1 MELDVCIR
9 GRRSTRAYKDEPVP
23 KELITSVIEAGT
35 WAPSGVNR
43 QPWKFIVIEDKKII
57 KYVSDETKKA
67 VSAAMPSW
75 SAQFKTD
82 KDVICYDAPVL
93 IFVCT
98 QTDERWGEI
107 NLLDSV
113 LAAEN
118 MFLKAYDL
126 GLGSCYMGYVD
137 FLAPDVLK
145 KAGVPEGYVLQVP
158 LIVGYPKTKQPAG
171 KRNKADIQWIK

>member
-1 MELDVCIR
+1 MELDDCIR
-9 GRRSTRAYKDEPVP
+9 GRRSTRAYKDDAVP
-23 KELITSVIEAGT
+23 KELIESVIEAGT

-57 KYVSDETKKA
+57 NFISTETKKA

-82 KDVICYDAPVL
+82 KDVICYNAPVL
-93 IFVCT
+93 IFICT

-145 KAGVPEGYVLQVP
+145 KAGVPEGFELQVP
-158 LIVGYPKTKQPAG
+158 LILGYPKTKEGRG
-171 KRNKADIQWIK
+171 KRNKPDVVWIK